1 MINCSPQSCLVNI
14 VMTVDLVE
22 SLLPTVQRLSLLF
35 MIQIQRYL
43 VYFSLINRRL
53 FFDLFKEN
61 ILDFLVGYQFVND
74 CVELFLWRFTS
85 ARCSNRIYRFKLP
98 VLIYSLS
105 KYFLSVINYY
115 TKCGKRMLAPLSS
128 RFHQACF

>member
-1 MINCSPQSCLVNI
+1 
-14 VMTVDLVE
+14 MTVDLVE

-74 CVELFLWRFTS
+74 CVELFLWHFT
-85 ARCSNRIYRFKLP
+85 K
-98 VLIYSLS
+98 
-105 KYFLSVINYY
+105 
-115 TKCGKRMLAPLSS
+115 
-128 RFHQACF
+128 

>member
-74 CVELFLWRFTS
+74 CVELFL
-85 ARCSNRIYRFKLP
+85 
-98 VLIYSLS
+98 
-105 KYFLSVINYY
+105 
-115 TKCGKRMLAPLSS
+115 
-128 RFHQACF
+128 